1 MLYPQRQPSED
12 KAIDRS
18 FQPNT
23 PIQNPNREQIFQ
35 LIDSILSFEA
45 CLYHQVLPIAKE
57 ENRVT
62 LGMVDPEDKPALDY
76 VERLLSY
83 MNYCLVSVP
92 ITTQL
97 HQEMLSA
104 YLKQAGANK
113 PATEKHS
120 IAAGH
125 PAAQTAAK
133 SSEEIA
139 SASPND
145 RPTLILEREEVFVCE
160 SEPTTSAPSPTPVA
174 SATKQALP
182 ALKLHSI
189 DLSSSVEVLKKLPP
203 KRLLQELLGRVLE
216 KGIGRLYFE
225 QNSPQRGRIVCSQ
238 DGNLQ
243 CVLSDIST
251 LVFQALIGELKLL
264 VHLPL
269 EPALNPKQAEIERF
283 YRQERVLLRLQVM
296 PGKYGERA
304 TLQILRGAA
313 LEFYQQQQLA
323 HLSSDALAIAEQL
336 QQKLHQLRQRAT
348 QSANLHSE
356 RYQSLMALDRV
367 LESVEQQLQQLKH
380 PPA

>member
-1 MLYPQRQPSED
+1 MLCPQRQPSED

-23 PIQNPNREQIFQ
+23 PIQNPDREQIFQ

-97 HQEMLSA
+97 HREMLSA
-104 YLKQAGANK
+104 YLKQAEANK
-113 PATEKHS
+113 PASEMHS
-120 IAAGH
+120 IAAAF

-145 RPTLILEREEVFVCE
+145 RPTLILEREEVSVFE
-160 SEPTTSAPSPTPVA
+160 EPTTAAPFPTPVT

-182 ALKLHSI
+182 ALKLHTI
-189 DLSSSVEVLKKLPP
+189 YLSNSVEVLKKLPP

-225 QNSPQRGRIVCSQ
+225 QNSPQHGRIVCSQ

-251 LVFQALIGELKLL
+251 SVFQALIGELKLL

-269 EPALNPKQAEIERF
+269 EPALKPKQAEIERF
-283 YRQERVLLRLQVM
+283 YRQERLLLRLQIV
-296 PGKYGERA
+296 PGKYRERA

-323 HLSSDALAIAEQL
+323 HLSSDALAIAQQL
-336 QQKLHQLRQRAT
+336 QHKLHQLRERAT

-356 RYQSLMALDRV
+356 RYQSLIALDRV